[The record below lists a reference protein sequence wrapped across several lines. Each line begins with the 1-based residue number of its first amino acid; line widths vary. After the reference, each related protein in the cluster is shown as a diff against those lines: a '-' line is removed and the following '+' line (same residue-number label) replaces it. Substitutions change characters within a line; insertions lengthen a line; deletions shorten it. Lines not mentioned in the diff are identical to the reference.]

1 MNGKRVMRITGTL
14 LLAAGVAM
22 LVWVLVVWRWQDP
35 FTALYT
41 TWKQHQLSQSYS
53 DRAEAFRLPEPKSK
67 TAAARVVTAG
77 QIRAQARHYRLAT
90 KRGQAVGRL
99 RVPRL
104 DLNMVVVDGTDH
116 DSLTKGPG
124 LDRRSYMPGEGQ
136 LVYIA
141 GHRTTYLA
149 PFAHIERIK
158 AGDEVSLELPYGTFH
173 YRVFTHKIVG
183 ANDMAVLKSHGREV
197 VELQACHPR
206 FFASHRYIV
215 YARLMQIDPRGA
227 PPIRAPARTL
237 AAAPLASTQG

>member
-158 AGDEVSLELPYGTFH
+158 AGDQVSLELPYGTFH